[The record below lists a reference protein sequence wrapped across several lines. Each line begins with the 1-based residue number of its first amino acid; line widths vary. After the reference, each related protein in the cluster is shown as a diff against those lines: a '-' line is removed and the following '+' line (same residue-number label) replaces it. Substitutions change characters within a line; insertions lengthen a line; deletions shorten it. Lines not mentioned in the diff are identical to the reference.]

1 MDAKELI
8 YLYEAD
14 PSTEERITDIAG
26 GTVVPKT
33 GEIIQRKG
41 QQWRVVDVVA
51 DYNQAV
57 LLYRIFLTR
66 KQP

>member
-8 YLYEAD
+8 YRYEAD
-14 PSTEERITDIAG
+14 PSTEECLTDLTGEA
-26 GTVVPKT
+26 VVPQI
-33 GEIIQRKG
+33 GDMIQRKG
-41 QQWRVVDVVA
+41 QQWRVADVVA